1 MNTLKNKKYL
11 GIAGAAMI
19 FFSIFFPFISV
30 KVAGYSIGKMPAFIK
45 SWGGW
50 VLLLM
55 SVASVMIMFRK
66 ELEEKIPQI
75 YKTSFGAKVQSWGEK
90 GLFVPT
96 GITALILFFVIVN
109 KRFFYKV
116 TIPFFGGEINVN
128 KYGSVSTGF
137 WFAVIGL
144 ALLVAHAIIYEGD
157 KNTQAT
163 QQMPQQPV
171 QPQVAPTTDSFTQ
184 NTYQQPVEQP
194 VQTEAPVD
202 NNNVNNNQF

>member
-1 MNTLKNKKYL
+1 MIKKSYHITGFDCAHCALKSEKHLNKHPAINNAVIDFAKDKL
-11 GIAGAAMI
+11 
-19 FFSIFFPFISV
+19 FIEY
-30 KVAGYSIGKMPAFIK
+30 KD
-45 SWGGW
+45 
-50 VLLLM
+50 
-55 SVASVMIMFRK
+55 K

-144 ALLVAHAIIYEGD
+144 ALLAMNFGLL
-157 KNTQAT
+157 
-163 QQMPQQPV
+163 
-171 QPQVAPTTDSFTQ
+171 
-184 NTYQQPVEQP
+184 VEI
-194 VQTEAPVD
+194 
-202 NNNVNNNQF
+202 